1 MFWSARKKERQ
12 KHQRFYLLPG
22 MGGRAM
28 RRKRKAILK
37 WTIAAGVLT
46 SALVACLLYVIYR
59 VQYR

>member
-1 MFWSARKKERQ
+1 
-12 KHQRFYLLPG
+12 
-22 MGGRAM
+22 MGGREM